1 MHTRNIYSLS
11 DQKLQDM
18 PEQGSDAWLSLRKG
32 KVTGSKPGDLFFNFN
47 KESDWDEILA
57 KWSGDVKE
65 EFDDI
70 SKARMAWGSKHED
83 TAVEVIVDHIPNS
96 HFFECPLI
104 PMNEAYAASPD
115 GAIVVLK
122 DDGSPDWHANV
133 EIKCPGRYVKSK
145 LQTPEEMKT
154 YLKKKWRTPASYYM
168 VQIHMEMAAQNAA
181 ETLFVVWTPLM
192 TRMWRIPFDRSYWEL
207 CLDVLE
213 NFRNKS
219 VPFDVMLAKVQK
231 LKRHSYGPAK
241 QPLWKEVHTP
251 PI

>member
-32 KVTGSKPGDLFFNFN
+32 KVTGSKPGDLFFNF
-47 KESDWDEILA
+47 KQESDWDEILA

-65 EFDDI
+65 DFDDI
-70 SKARMAWGSKHED
+70 SKARMAWGSEHED
-83 TAVEVIVDHIPNS
+83 TAVNVIVDHIPNS